1 MLNLIGTYE
10 CKIDAKGRLMLP
22 QAFKKQLAS
31 VLQDGFVL
39 KRAVFQKCLELY
51 PMAEWNA
58 LSQKVNKLNRFNK
71 KNDEFIRRFNAGV
84 KLVEMDG
91 SGRILISKD
100 LHAFAQTKKEI
111 VVNAAINVL
120 EIWDK
125 DLYEK
130 AIDEAA
136 LDFAD
141 LAEEVM
147 GDQNEEPDG
156 IS

>member
-1 MLNLIGTYE
+1 
-10 CKIDAKGRLMLP
+10 MLP
-22 QAFKKQLAS
+22 QAFKKQLTA

-39 KRAVFQKCLELY
+39 KRAVFQRCLELY
-51 PMAEWNA
+51 PIAEWNQ
-58 LSQKVNKLNRFNK
+58 LSHKVNKLNRFNK
-71 KNDEFIRRFNAGV
+71 KNDEFIRRFNAGLKPV
-84 KLVEMDG
+84 DVDSTGRVLV
-91 SGRILISKD
+91 SKD
-100 LHAFAQTKKEI
+100 LGAFASLKKTI
-111 VVNAAINVL
+111 VVNAAINIL

-147 GDQNEEPDG
+147 GDNDVPDEL
-156 IS
+156 S

>member
-22 QAFKKQLAS
+22 QAFKKQLAPI
-31 VLQDGFVL
+31 LQDGFVL

-51 PMAEWNA
+51 PIAEWNI
-58 LSQKVNKLNRFNK
+58 LSAKVNKLNRFNK

-84 KLVEMDG
+84 KTVEVDGTGRVLV
-91 SGRILISKD
+91 SKD
-100 LHAFAQTKKEI
+100 LGVFAKLEKSI
-111 VVNAAINVL
+111 VVNAAFNIL

-136 LDFAD
+136 VDFAD

-147 GDQNEEPDG
+147 GDSDIPDG
-156 IS
+156 LS

>member
-22 QAFKKQLAS
+22 GAFKKQLAPI
-31 VLQDGFVL
+31 LQDGFVL

-51 PMAEWNA
+51 PIAEWNT
-58 LSQKVNKLNRFNK
+58 LSAKVNRLNRFNK

-84 KLVEMDG
+84 KPVDVD
-91 SGRILISKD
+91 STGRILVSKD
-100 LHAFAQTKKEI
+100 LSSFAGLEKMI
-111 VVNAAINVL
+111 VVNAAFNIL

-136 LDFAD
+136 VDFAD

-147 GDQNEEPDG
+147 GDSDIPDEL
-156 IS
+156 S

>member
-1 MLNLIGTYE
+1 
-10 CKIDAKGRLMLP
+10 MLP
-22 QAFKKQLAS
+22 QAFKKQLAPI
-31 VLQDGFVL
+31 LQDGFVL

-51 PMAEWNA
+51 PIAEWNI
-58 LSQKVNKLNRFNK
+58 LSAKVNKLNRFNK

-84 KLVEMDG
+84 KTVEVDGTGRVLV
-91 SGRILISKD
+91 SKD
-100 LHAFAQTKKEI
+100 LGVFAKLEKSI
-111 VVNAAINVL
+111 VVNAAFNIL

-136 LDFAD
+136 VDFAD

-147 GDQNEEPDG
+147 GDSDIPDG
-156 IS
+156 LS

>member
-1 MLNLIGTYE
+1 
-10 CKIDAKGRLMLP
+10 MLP
-22 QAFKKQLAS
+22 QAFKKQLAPI
-31 VLQDGFVL
+31 LQDGFVL

-51 PMAEWNA
+51 PIAEWNV
-58 LSQKVNKLNRFNK
+58 LSAKVNKLNRFNK

-84 KLVEMDG
+84 KPVDVDG
-91 SGRILISKD
+91 TGRILVSKD
-100 LHAFAQTKKEI
+100 LGNFANLEKSI
-111 VVNAAINVL
+111 VVNAAFNIL

-136 LDFAD
+136 VDFAD

-147 GDQNEEPDG
+147 GDSDIPDG
-156 IS
+156 LS

>member
-1 MLNLIGTYE
+1 
-10 CKIDAKGRLMLP
+10 MLP
-22 QAFKKQLAS
+22 QAFKKQLAP

-51 PMAEWNA
+51 PMSEWNA
-58 LSQKVNKLNRFNK
+58 ISQKVNKLNRFNK

-84 KLVEMDG
+84 KPVDIDG

-100 LHAFAQTKKEI
+100 LHAFASTKKEI

-125 DLYEK
+125 ELYEK
-130 AIDEAA
+130 AIDDAA
-136 LDFAD
+136 LDFSE

-147 GDQNEEPDG
+147 GGQNEVSDG